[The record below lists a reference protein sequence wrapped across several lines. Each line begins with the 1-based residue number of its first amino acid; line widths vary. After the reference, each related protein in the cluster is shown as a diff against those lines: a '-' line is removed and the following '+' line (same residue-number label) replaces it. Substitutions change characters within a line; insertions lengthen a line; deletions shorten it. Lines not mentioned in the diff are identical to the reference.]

1 MKLAAT
7 SFWIETMSEQKGLIR
22 QMCIKQWLR
31 KITWPY
37 EHQAQTQFLSNIRYQ
52 RSEKGIA
59 FAHYRAFSL
68 EIVAEMAFKSVE
80 IVPISLL

>member
-1 MKLAAT
+1 MKLAET

-37 EHQAQTQFLSNIRYQ
+37 EHQAQTQFLSNIRFQ
-52 RSEKGIA
+52 RKALLLHI
-59 FAHYRAFSL
+59 
-68 EIVAEMAFKSVE
+68 IVRLVLKS
-80 IVPISLL
+80 